1 MCAARFGIRCVAVS
15 SNIKQKKGNTS
26 VPSHGYCCY
35 FFCLSATL
43 CNVSEASGRL
53 QMSKPSRSVASTRD
67 VKHAARFSTLPGI
80 SCSPLIV
87 NLLFELFL
95 FVHFLCS
102 QQPVLP
108 SWRTWAFLMNSA
120 TPPSG
125 PPSAFPGTT
134 LEEGRLRTPKVW
146 LAFLSVGNN
155 STS

>member
-1 MCAARFGIRCVAVS
+1 MCEARFGIRCVAVS
-15 SNIKQKKGNTS
+15 SNIKQKKETHLS
-26 VPSHGYCCY
+26 RLTDTVVI
-35 FFCLSATL
+35 FCLSATL

-53 QMSKPSRSVASTRD
+53 QMSKPSRSVDSTWD
-67 VKHAARFSTLPGI
+67 VKHAARFSTMPGI
-80 SCSPLIV
+80 SYSPLIV